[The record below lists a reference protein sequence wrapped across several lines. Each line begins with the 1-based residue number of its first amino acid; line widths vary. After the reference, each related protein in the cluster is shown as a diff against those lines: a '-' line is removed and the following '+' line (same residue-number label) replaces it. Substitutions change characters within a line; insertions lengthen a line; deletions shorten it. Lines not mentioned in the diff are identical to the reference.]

1 MKKVNNQKG
10 SPRACVDESREA
22 GVAHLLLPIIILL
35 IIGVVVYFLFSQGI
49 IKNPF
54 QNLKLP
60 GQGGPSVSLKSEYN
74 NPFDKNTQYVNPFE
88 GYKNPFVVAK

>member
-1 MKKVNNQKG
+1 MENQKG
-10 SPRACVDESREA
+10 I
-22 GVAHLLLPIIILL
+22 AHILLLIVILL
-35 IIGVVVYFLFSQGI
+35 AVGAVVYFLFSQGI

-54 QNLKLP
+54 KNLRLP
-60 GQGGPSVSLKSEYN
+60 GQGGPSVSLKSEYE

>member
-1 MKKVNNQKG
+1 VENQKG
-10 SPRACVDESREA
+10 I
-22 GVAHLLLPIIILL
+22 AHILLLIVILL
-35 IIGVVVYFLFSQGI
+35 AVGAVVYFLFSQGI

-54 QNLKLP
+54 QNLRLP
-60 GQGGPSVSLKSEYN
+60 GQGGPSVSLKSEYE